1 MVKVLLFPNNYL
13 IKIKEITDNKN
24 VPVTKILLLKEGN
37 EMAGENNS
45 NTPAV
50 QGSKK
55 GLDQLKNE
63 VANELGATLGG
74 DRTSREN
81 GSVGGYMT
89 KKMVQFAEQ
98 QLKSGQKI

>member
-1 MVKVLLFPNNYL
+1 
-13 IKIKEITDNKN
+13 
-24 VPVTKILLLKEGN
+24 
-37 EMAGENNS
+37 MAGENNS